1 MRLAYPDSYV
11 VLGEW
16 RVSPSAGTFRDVMSR
31 FPTGVVV
38 VTTRVADDDFA
49 MSASSFTSVSL
60 DPLLVLICVQQDT
73 WFHNAITSAGDWA
86 VNVLP
91 EDGGEHADWFAH
103 NGRPMPKGTDQV
115 HRSESSNLL
124 YVTDAVAHL
133 ECRTQQIHQA
143 GDHDIVIGEVLD
155 AHVASEDMPLVYWK
169 SRYHEGLTQTDPF
182 PPQAATR
189 APE

>member
-1 MRLAYPDSYV
+1 M
-11 VLGEW
+11 
-16 RVSPSAGTFRDVMSR
+16 SPSANTFRDVMSR

-38 VTTRVADDDFA
+38 VTTRVADSDYA

-73 WFHNAITSAGDWA
+73 GFHNAITSANDWA

-91 EDGGEHADWFAH
+91 EDGGEHADWFAR
-103 NGRPMPKGTDQV
+103 NGRPMPAGTDRV
-115 HRSESSNLL
+115 RRSATSDLL
-124 YVTDAVAHL
+124 FVTDAVAHL
-133 ECRTQQIHQA
+133 ECRTQQIHSA

-155 AHVASEDMPLVYWK
+155 AQVASEQMPLVYWR

-182 PPQAATR
+182 PPQASTRNKPATT
-189 APE
+189 P